1 MLITNKQPGTEIN
14 QAEKGI
20 ILFVGYNGKNI
31 CDKIVEFNYTG
42 FSLPNFTKAY
52 YWLENQLLV
61 NKELPTAIICDFK
74 LTDSNAFSFYNKIK
88 NNPHLGHIPFIVL
101 AKHVNNQDK
110 LKAMKL
116 GIDDFYINEFN
127 SHAICERIEFLQ
139 KFKKQ
144 IVQKPVERELNL
156 NYFLPIFKMPYAKR
170 LMDIALSFALLLLL
184 SPLFLIIAALI
195 KIESRG
201 SVFYIS
207 KRAGTGYRIFD
218 FYKFRTMKNDA
229 DKEISDLA
237 HLNQYKDHQ
246 DEGKK
251 STFHKI
257 ENDPRITRIGRFL
270 RNTSLDELPQ
280 LINVLIGDMSLVGNR
295 PLPLYEA
302 EMLTKDQMA
311 KRFLAPSGIT
321 GLWQVTKRGKSE
333 MSEEER
339 MEMDIAYADK
349 ASFWFDMKII
359 LLTFPALIQRKAV

>member
-1 MLITNKQPGTEIN
+1 MILTQEQPNIISTTTEGGT
-14 QAEKGI
+14 
-20 ILFVGYNGKNI
+20 ILFVGFYGKDI
-31 CDKIVEFNYTG
+31 CNKIVDCNFTG
-42 FSLPNFTKAY
+42 FSLPSFHKAY

-74 LTDSNAFSFYNKIK
+74 LTDSNAFTFYNKLK
-88 NNPHLGHIPFIVL
+88 NNPLLSHLPFIVL
-101 AKHVNNQDK
+101 AKNVSHQEK
-110 LKAMKL
+110 EKAMKV

-127 SHAICERIEFLQ
+127 SHAICERIVFLR

-144 IVQKPVERELNL
+144 IVKKAVERDLNL
-156 NYFLPIFKMPYAKR
+156 NFFLPMFKMPYAKR
-170 LMDIALSFALLLLL
+170 LLDIGISVSLLLLL
-184 SPLFLIIAALI
+184 SPLFLLIALLI
-195 KIESRG
+195 KLESRG
-201 SVFYIS
+201 SVFYVS

-229 DKEISDLA
+229 DKEIADLA
-237 HLNQYKDHQ
+237 HLNQYKAHVS
-246 DEGKK
+246 GSK

-339 MEMDIAYADK
+339 MEMDIAYVDK
-349 ASFWFDMKII
+349 ASFWFDLKII
-359 LLTFPALIQRKAV
+359 LLTFPALVQRKAV